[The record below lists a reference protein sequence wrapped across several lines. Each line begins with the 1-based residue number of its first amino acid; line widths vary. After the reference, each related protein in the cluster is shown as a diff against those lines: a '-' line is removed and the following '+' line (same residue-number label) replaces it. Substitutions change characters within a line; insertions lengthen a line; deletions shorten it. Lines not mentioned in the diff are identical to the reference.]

1 MTLGTLTLSNSL
13 NQHGTGYALT
23 GAALTMDNTGG
34 SGPASILVTSASHTI
49 AVPLNIGSGSGG
61 TLSIQTATDP
71 NTGNPTGLTI
81 TGSIGDQGNGTGVL
95 ELSGPGTLV
104 LANSNTYGV
113 SGGGTIVSGGTL
125 IATCSDAIPAGT
137 SLSVGAGGVFIYD
150 PSQAPTAGSVVAAGT
165 VAAVPEPGTLTLL
178 AAGLA
183 VAAAFGWRRRRVAK

>member
-1 MTLGTLTLSNSL
+1 MTST
-13 NQHGTGYALT
+13 
-23 GAALTMDNTGG
+23 
-34 SGPASILVTSASHTI
+34 SHTI
-49 AVPLNIGSGSGG
+49 AVPVNIGSGSGG

-104 LANSNTYGV
+104 LANTNTYGV

-183 VAAAFGWRRRRVAK
+183 ARCGLCLAAAEGCEVSRRPEQAQRSSGKQRI